1 MLNQENLPPELI
13 DKLYVYISAELKHQR
28 KIAGK
33 NQGEIADFLGVSRS
47 EISKIES
54 GKRKSSPLYTF
65 LVLSNYYG
73 LSLEKLINNARMRYS
88 LDYPDDSKIIY

>member
-1 MLNQENLPPELI
+1 MLKQNKLPPELI
-13 DKLYVYISAELKHQR
+13 DKLFLYISAELKHQR

-33 NQGEIADFLGVSRS
+33 TQYEIAEYLEVSRS

-73 LSLEKLINNARMRYS
+73 ISLEKLINNARMRYS
-88 LDYPDDSKIIY
+88 LDHPDDNEIIY